1 MDIFAS
7 PEDIPAD
14 YGSAAVGIG
23 NFDGVHRGHRVVL
36 SRLAEVAEQRGLKS
50 IAVTFDPHPRAV
62 HRPEAAVEQICS
74 LSQRLALIGG
84 LGIDATV
91 VQQYSLE
98 WADQSAERFVLDYL
112 VRGLRAAVLVVGS
125 DVRFGRDNSGDL
137 ATLMRLGAEHGFE
150 VVVIDEVG
158 VGARYSSTSIRR
170 RIEAGDVRGAAEE
183 LGYNHALMGEVVHG
197 EKRGREM
204 GFPTA
209 NLDIGADGLV
219 PADGVYA
226 GWMTF
231 PARGLRLPTA
241 ISVGTNPT
249 FHGHVRTVE
258 GHAIDVEFG
267 DLDVYGETMEVE
279 FVDRIR
285 GQVAFRG
292 MEPLIAQMHA
302 DVDRARAVL
311 GLQTPFS

>member
-1 MDIFAS
+1 VDIFAN

-14 YGSAAVGIG
+14 YGPTVVGIG
-23 NFDGVHRGHRVVL
+23 NFDGVHRGHRVVISTL
-36 SRLAEVAEQRGLKS
+36 VRVAADRGLRS
-50 IAVTFDPHPRAV
+50 LVVTFDPHPRTV
-62 HRPEAAVEQICS
+62 HQPDVVVEQICS
-74 LSQRLALIGG
+74 LSQRLELIAE
-84 LGIDATV
+84 LGVDGAV
-91 VQQYSLE
+91 VQAYSLE
-98 WADQSAERFVLDYL
+98 WADQSAEEFVLDYL
-112 VRGLRAAVLVVGS
+112 VRGLRAAAIVVGT

-137 ATLMRLGAEHGFE
+137 STLRRLGAEHGFD

-158 VGARYSSTSIRR
+158 EGSRYSSTSIRAL
-170 RIEAGDVRGAAEE
+170 IDAGEVRAAAAE
-183 LGYNHALMGEVVHG
+183 LGYNHTLVGTVVHG

-209 NLDIGADGLV
+209 NLDVAADGHV

-226 GWMTF
+226 GWMHF
-231 PARGLRLPTA
+231 PARDLRLPTA

-249 FHGHVRTVE
+249 FHGSVRTVE
-258 GHAIDVEFG
+258 GYAIDVEFA

-279 FVDRIR
+279 FVERIR

-292 MEPLIAQMHA
+292 MGPLIEQMHA